1 MESSS
6 AVELLWSS
14 VISASDVIRSERFEE
29 EGRWLQARTACCSS
43 TGWRARATDKNC
55 CLSTWLA
62 RSTASRSWLSRPCCS
77 SSTWLSM
84 VVNLLLSCL
93 KMMFSESFCPGRIE
107 ALRAPG
113 GGRLQAHF
121 QLAPAW
127 TTAVAVS
134 ALPPPSSSSQ
144 SFSSGNLSGAACP
157 ALPTTS

>member
-1 MESSS
+1 MVAGKDSLLLQHRLESASHGQ
-6 AVELLWSS
+6 ELLPLNLACTLHCFSLL
-14 VISASDVIRSERFEE
+14 ALETL
-29 EGRWLQARTACCSS
+29 LQLLHLLVKGDNVNTCFL
-43 TGWRARATDKNC
+43 C
-55 CLSTWLA
+55 CLEI
-62 RSTASRSWLSRPCCS
+62 
-77 SSTWLSM
+77 
-84 VVNLLLSCL
+84 
-93 KMMFSESFCPGRIE
+93 MFSESFCPGRIE

-113 GGRLQAHF
+113 GGRLQVHF